1 MYLTEDEFKILLG
14 IRDKLT
20 NRGIEEKYGVKM
32 GMNAPRIVALA
43 KKYGINIYSNTLRKE
58 LVEKA
63 DLSKIKIVDKNDM
76 PYFKYI
82 DYELADYIDI
92 NKRDIEQLIEYFKYI
107 SNGKKYHTHRLYR
120 TEDGLGT
127 ILYIQD
133 LETGKTS
140 KLRANIDGE
149 DYIGDDMKE
158 ID

>member
-32 GMNAPRIVALA
+32 GMNDPRIVALA

-92 NKRDIEQLIEYFKYI
+92 NKKYV
-107 SNGKKYHTHRLYR
+107 
-120 TEDGLGT
+120 
-127 ILYIQD
+127 
-133 LETGKTS
+133 
-140 KLRANIDGE
+140 
-149 DYIGDDMKE
+149 
-158 ID
+158 